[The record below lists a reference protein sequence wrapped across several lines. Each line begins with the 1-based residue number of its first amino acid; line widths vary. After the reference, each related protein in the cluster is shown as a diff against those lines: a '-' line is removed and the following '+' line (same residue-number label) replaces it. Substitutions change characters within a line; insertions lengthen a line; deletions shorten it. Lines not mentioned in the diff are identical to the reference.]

1 MRRLWRT
8 YAAALREEPKMRA
21 YLGGAIV
28 DDIGIA
34 VSAWAM
40 MLLQTNLF
48 HDQRERAKLMLPM
61 LVCFLLGTV
70 VGGPLADWARHGS
83 PGMLGRW
90 RWRLVLWARGVET
103 LALSVVIFAV
113 AGGQPTLERVLP
125 YFLVSAFMKTALGPT
140 RIAFR
145 VDLLR
150 REQVQVDADGAPVLD
165 ELGGLRAYKV
175 HLLTFSAL
183 PSFLRGASTF
193 AGLILGGA
201 IMARLHGRYV
211 PLFVFDVVTNLGFI
225 AFVFFGCHPDRAARG
240 AHLGELLGHDAEAG
254 AASVRAHAHSAGRS
268 MVAEG
273 LREFVISLR
282 EAVQFL
288 RRPEQ
293 RPLCWLLLGA
303 WVVEVVNE
311 FYDGRMIVRH
321 VLHGSDDAV
330 RYSELVWSA
339 ATIVIVALIPA
350 LARRVGNLGKI
361 FLATMLVDGI
371 VIALA
376 GRVCGTGA
384 TAAIVPFG
392 SLIALDRG
400 LTETSNTLVEL
411 AQNSASSAAIRG
423 RIAASYAFVVIIS
436 DMFAEGAATALAD
449 AFGIPGMLTRVGA
462 AQVALMIVVAALGGS
477 KLWSFGIRS
486 TERAALARGGAL
498 AAQRGIS

>member
-1 MRRLWRT
+1 
-8 YAAALREEPKMRA
+8 MRA

-40 MLLQTNLF
+40 MLLRTNLF

-61 LVCFLLGTV
+61 LVCFLVGTI

-90 RWRLVLWARGVET
+90 RWRLVLWARAVET
-103 LALSVVIFAV
+103 LALTVVIFAI
-113 AGGQPTLERVLP
+113 AGGEPTLGRVMP
-125 YFLVSAFMKTALGPT
+125 YFLVSAFMKTALRPT
-140 RIAFR
+140 RIAFQ

-150 REQVQVDADGAPVLD
+150 REQVQIDARGVPVLD
-165 ELGGLRAYKV
+165 ELGGQRAYKI

-193 AGLILGGA
+193 AGLLLGGA
-201 IMARLHGRYV
+201 ILARLHGRYV

-225 AFVFFGCHPDRAARG
+225 AFIFFGCHPERGTRG
-240 AHLGELLGHDAEAG
+240 ARIGELLGDAEAG
-254 AASVRAHAHSAGRS
+254 TASVRANAHAAGRS
-268 MVAEG
+268 IVAAG
-273 LREFVISLR
+273 LREFGTSLR

-288 RRPEQ
+288 RRAEQ

-303 WVVEVVNE
+303 WVLEVVNE

-339 ATIVIVALIPA
+339 AALVIVALIPA
-350 LARRVGNLGKI
+350 LVRRVGHLGKI
-361 FLATMLVDGI
+361 FLLTMLVDGI

-376 GRVCGTGA
+376 GRVCGVGA
-384 TAAIVPFG
+384 AAAIVPFG

-400 LTETSNTLVEL
+400 LTESSSTLVEL

-436 DMFAEGAATALAD
+436 DMFAEAAATALSD

-462 AQVALMIVVAALGGS
+462 SQVALMIVVAVLGGR

-486 TERAALARGGAL
+486 TERAALPPAEITARA
-498 AAQRGIS
+498 